1 MATYLIQEQWT
12 DQGIRS
18 VKESAKR
25 VDLGKKKL
33 KEMGGE
39 IKAFYLTM
47 GTYDMLA
54 IVEVPNDETLARH
67 LLWLGSQGNV
77 RTHTVKAFTE
87 DEYRKIAGGVGQNV
101 RGFALGEEPAA

>member
-1 MATYLIQEQWT
+1 MATYLIQAQWT

-18 VKESAKR
+18 GKQSAKR
-25 VDLGKKKL
+25 RDLGKKKL

-39 IKAFYLTM
+39 TKGFYRSM

-87 DEYRKIAGGVGQNV
+87 DEYRKIVGGIG
-101 RGFALGEEPAA
+101 